1 MFQGTTGKRLFL
13 VGCLSLIATTI
24 GSRGA
29 IGQTLGSI
37 AGQARD
43 ASSGAIPETK
53 VTATNTGTNA
63 QRTAV
68 TNDAGE
74 YAFPSL
80 PPGVYNLKAEK
91 TGFKTLLKNQV
102 EIQVQQNARIDFELQ
117 IGQVSESVEVSANSA
132 IIATENATV
141 GTVIENKRIVDL
153 PLNGRNYLQ
162 LVSLSP
168 NVSTGFSGQG
178 QAGARQGGIR
188 AAQTISVAGQ
198 RTNFNH
204 YTLDGVENT
213 DPNFNTF
220 VVMPSVDALQEFK
233 VQTGIYPAEFG
244 RQTTQINVLTKSG
257 TNQYHGTA
265 FEFLRNEKLDA
276 TSYAFTVLRP
286 VKDPFKWNQYGFT
299 LAGPVWLP
307 KIFNGKDK
315 LFFMSNYESFR
326 KRGSVTG
333 TFSLAPAAYQA
344 GDFSASPNKIFDP
357 KSRVR
362 NADGT
367 IGGTQFEG
375 NKIPANLISPTSKK
389 LLEFYQTPTLPGT
402 TNNYVQ
408 ALSRPQNRDQFI
420 LRMDY
425 VESSKSS
432 WAGRYSWGDENE
444 SSPGLNQNG
453 TKLVTNLEQYMGSN
467 TRVLSPNVV
476 TETRF
481 GYTRFYNSVGTLLAF
496 QRNVVDELG
505 IPGLKGGE
513 PSTWGIPAI
522 GIPNYTGIGDSTDGP
537 FENKNNTLQ
546 FLNNTSITRGT
557 HAFRFGGEIRKDQ
570 FNQIGNQYGRGSFS
584 FAVNPTQD
592 PRALSTSGIPV
603 QGDGFA
609 SFLLGNVTLT
619 EVAAQ
624 IAAVQYRATTFAFYF
639 DDVWKVTP
647 HLTLSLGLR
656 YENTPPWKDISGN
669 LVTWYGTAFDNTPQV
684 ADQSRYPIFVRQ
696 GKSGGDPYAGLRV
709 RWPNIPLV
717 QDGRLGDAM
726 VKRDNNDFAPR
737 IGIAWSP
744 SSKWSIRSG
753 AGMFYNQDQGN
764 PRFDVARNA
773 AGRTRNDD
781 DPNFPSETWLTGA
794 AALGGSVANI
804 LTPQAF
810 AIKYDRRTPYSMQWM
825 FNVQRELTRDL
836 SFEAGYLGS
845 VSRHL
850 ESYRGTSAAVPGPG
864 TVASRSPYP
873 NWGLLVLVE
882 NGGRGNYNSMGSKLT
897 KRFSKGLTALV
908 SYTWSKSIDT
918 TSGIRTSDS
927 DGLFSQDGRCMLCD
941 RGYSAFDN
949 RHRLVMSGLWDV
961 PFGKGRKF
969 VIANKVAD
977 AVVGGWQVGGIWT
990 WRSGFHINPS
1000 AGVNRSNTNIN
1011 TDRPDA
1017 TGQPVSVDVATTERW
1032 FNTGAF
1038 TLQPLYQFG
1047 NAARNSIPGPAG
1059 FMLDSNVQ
1067 KNFRLGHEN
1076 RELQFRWEAY
1086 NLLNHPVWGFP
1097 GANLSNTGTFG
1108 RISSTAIS
1116 MRQMQF
1122 ALKFVF

>member
-1 MFQGTTGKRLFL
+1 MLHGSVGNRLRL
-13 VGCLSLIATTI
+13 AICLLLGIP
-24 GSRGA
+24 GLF
-29 IGQTLGSI
+29 GQTLGSI
-37 AGQARD
+37 AGETRD
-43 ASSGAIPETK
+43 TSGAVIPEAK
-53 VTATNTGTNA
+53 ITAINTGTNA
-63 QRTAV
+63 QRTVA
-68 TNDAGE
+68 TNADGQ
-74 YAFPSL
+74 YTFPSL
-80 PPGVYNLKAEK
+80 SPGVYTVKAERP
-91 TGFKTLLKNQV
+91 GFKTLVRSQV
-102 EIQVQQNARIDFELQ
+102 EIQVQENARIDFELQ
-117 IGQVSESVEVSANSA
+117 VGQLSDSVEVVASPV
-132 IIATENATV
+132 IVTENATV
-141 GTVIENKRIVDL
+141 GTVIENKRIVEL

-162 LVSLSP
+162 LVSLAP
-168 NVSTGFSGQG
+168 NVSTGFSTQG

-188 AAQTISVAGQ
+188 AAQTISVSGQ

-265 FEFLRNEKLDA
+265 FEFLRNDKLDA
-276 TSYAFTVLRP
+276 ASYAFTSLRP

-315 LFFMSNYESFR
+315 LFFMGNYESFR
-326 KRGSVTG
+326 KRGSTTG
-333 TFSLAPAAYQA
+333 LFSLAPAAFQG
-344 GDFSASPNKIFDP
+344 GDFSTLSNRIYDP
-357 KSRVR
+357 LSRAR
-362 NADGT
+362 AADGT
-367 IGGTQFEG
+367 LTGTLFAG
-375 NKIPANLISPTSKK
+375 NVIPSNRISPISKK
-389 LLEFYQTPTLPGT
+389 LLEFYQTPTLPGV

-408 ALSRPQNRDQFI
+408 ALSRPQDRDQFI
-420 LRMDY
+420 LRLDY
-425 VESSKSS
+425 VESSRSS

-444 SSPGLNQNG
+444 SSPGLKQNG

-467 TRVLSPNVV
+467 TRVLSPSVV

-505 IPGLKGGE
+505 IPGLKGGD
-513 PSTWGIPAI
+513 PVSWGIPAV

-537 FENKNNTLQ
+537 FENKNSTLQ
-546 FLNNTSITRGT
+546 FLNNTSITRGK
-557 HAFRFGGEIRKDQ
+557 HSFRFGGEIRRDQ
-570 FNQIGNQYGRGSFS
+570 FNQVGNQYGRGSFS
-584 FAVNPTQD
+584 FAVTPTQN
-592 PRALSTSGIPV
+592 PAALTAGSGLPA

-624 IAAVQYRATTFAFYF
+624 IAAVQFRATTFAVYL
-639 DDVWKVTP
+639 DDVWKITP
-647 HLTLSLGLR
+647 RLTLSAGLR
-656 YENTPPWKDISGN
+656 YENTPPWEDISGN
-669 LVTWYGTAFDNTPQV
+669 LTTVYFNAFDNTPNV
-684 ADQSRYPIFVRQ
+684 TDQSRYPVFLRQ
-696 GKSGGDPYAGLRV
+696 GKSSGDPYAGLRV

-717 QDGRLGDAM
+717 QDGRLGNRL
-726 VKRDNNDFAPR
+726 VNRDNNDFAPR

-744 SSKWSIRSG
+744 NPKWSIRTG

-764 PRFDVARNA
+764 PRFDVGRNA

-781 DPNFPSETWLTGA
+781 NPDFPTETWANGA
-794 AALGGSVANI
+794 AGLSGSVANI

-810 AIKYDRRTPYSMQWM
+810 SNKFDRRTPYSMQWL
-825 FNVQRELTRDL
+825 FNVQHEFAKDL

-845 VSRHL
+845 ISRHL
-850 ESYRGTSAAVPGPG
+850 ESYRGVSAAVPGPG
-864 TVASRSPYP
+864 SVASRSPYP
-873 NWGLLVLVE
+873 NFGLLVLVE
-882 NGGRGNYNSMGSKLT
+882 SGGRGNYNSLGTKLT
-897 KRFSKGLTALV
+897 KRYSSGLTALV

-927 DGLFSQDGRCMLCD
+927 DSLFSQDGRCMLCD
-941 RGYSAFDN
+941 RGLSAFDD
-949 RHRLVMSGLWDV
+949 RHRLVVSGLYDV
-961 PFGKGRKF
+961 PFGRGRK
-969 VIANKVAD
+969 IALRNRLLDGVA
-977 AVVGGWQVGGIWT
+977 GGWQVGGITT

-1000 AGVNRSNTNIN
+1000 AGVNRANTNIN
-1011 TDRPDA
+1011 VDRPDA
-1017 TGQPVSVDVATTERW
+1017 TGQSVNLGTPTTDRW

-1038 TLQPLYQFG
+1038 VLQPIYQFG
-1047 NAARNSIPGPAG
+1047 NAARNSVPGPAG

-1067 KNFRLGHEN
+1067 KNFRLLKEGH
-1076 RELQFRWEAY
+1076 ELQFRWESY

-1097 GANLSNTGTFG
+1097 NSNLSSPNFG
-1108 RISSTAIS
+1108 RITSTATN

-1122 ALKFVF
+1122 ALKLVF

>member
-1 MFQGTTGKRLFL
+1 MRIRLFL
-13 VGCLSLIATTI
+13 AGCLLLGSL
-24 GSRGA
+24 GLY
-29 IGQTLGSI
+29 GQTLGSI
-37 AGQARD
+37 AGQVRD
-43 ASSGAIPETK
+43 SSGATIPEAK

-63 QRTAV
+63 QRVALS
-68 TNDAGE
+68 NEAGD
-74 YAFPSL
+74 YAFPLL
-80 PPGVYNLKAEK
+80 PPGIYTVTAERP
-91 TGFKTLLKNQV
+91 GFKTLVRSQV

-117 IGQVSESVEVSANSA
+117 IGQISESVEVVANGVMV
-132 IIATENATV
+132 TENATV
-141 GTVIENKRIVDL
+141 GTVIENRRIVEL

-162 LVSLSP
+162 LVSLAP
-168 NVSTGFSGQG
+168 NVSTGFSTQG

-188 AAQTISVAGQ
+188 AAQTISVSGQ

-265 FEFLRNEKLDA
+265 FEFLRNDKLDA
-276 TSYAFTVLRP
+276 TSYAFTSLRP

-307 KIFNGKDK
+307 KIYKGKDK
-315 LFFMSNYESFR
+315 LFFMGNYESFR
-326 KRGSVTG
+326 KRGSTTG
-333 TFSLAPAAYQA
+333 LFSLAPAAFQA
-344 GDFSASPNKIFDP
+344 GDFSALSNRIYDP
-357 KSRVR
+357 LSRAR
-362 NADGT
+362 AADGT
-367 IGGTQFEG
+367 LTGTTFPG
-375 NKIPANLISPTSKK
+375 NVIPANRISPTSKK
-389 LLEFYQTPTLPGT
+389 LLEFYQTPTLGGL

-425 VESSKSS
+425 IESQNSS

-444 SSPGLNQNG
+444 STPGLNQNG
-453 TKLVTNLEQYMGSN
+453 GKLVTNLEQYMGSN
-467 TRVLSPNVV
+467 TRTLSPAAV

-505 IPGLKGGE
+505 IPGLKGGD
-513 PSTWGIPAI
+513 PVSWGIPSI

-537 FENKNNTLQ
+537 FENKNSTLQ
-546 FLNNTSITRGT
+546 FLNNTSITRGK
-557 HAFRFGGEIRKDQ
+557 HSFRFGGEVRRDQ
-570 FNQIGNQYGRGSFS
+570 FNQVGNQFGRGSFT
-584 FAVNPTQD
+584 FAITPTQD
-592 PRALSTSGIPV
+592 PRALTAGTGLLA
-603 QGDGFA
+603 QGDAFA

-624 IAAVQYRATTFAFYF
+624 IAAAQFRATSFAFYV
-639 DDVWKVTP
+639 DDVWKISP
-647 HLTLSLGLR
+647 QLTLSLGLR
-656 YENTPPWKDISGN
+656 YENTPPWEDISGN
-669 LVTWYGTAFDNTPQV
+669 LTTVFFNAFDSTPNV
-684 ADQSRYPIFVRQ
+684 ADQSRYPIFLRQ
-696 GKSGGDPYAGLRV
+696 GKSSGDPYAGLRV

-717 QDGRLGDAM
+717 QDGRLGDRL
-726 VKRDNNDFAPR
+726 VNRDNNDFAPR

-744 SSKWSIRSG
+744 TAKWVVRTG

-781 DPNFPSETWLTGA
+781 NPDFPSETWANGA
-794 AALGGSVANI
+794 AALNGSVANI

-810 AIKYDRRTPYSMQWM
+810 SNKFDRRTPYSMQWV
-825 FNVQRELTRDL
+825 FNLQRELSKDL

-845 VSRHL
+845 ISRHL
-850 ESYRGTSAAVPGPG
+850 ESYRGVSAAVPGPG

-882 NGGRGNYNSMGSKLT
+882 DGGRGSYNSLGTKLT
-897 KRFSKGLTALV
+897 KRYSNGLTALV

-927 DGLFSQDGRCMLCD
+927 DSLFSQDGRCMLCD
-941 RGYSAFDN
+941 RGLSAFDN
-949 RHRLVMSGLWDV
+949 RHRLAVSGLYDL
-961 PFGKGRKF
+961 PFGKGRRMVVK
-969 VIANKVAD
+969 NRLLD
-977 AVVGGWQVGGIWT
+977 AVIGGWQVGGIST
-990 WRSGFHINPS
+990 WRAGFHINPS
-1000 AGVNRSNTNIN
+1000 AGMNRANTNIN
-1011 TDRPDA
+1011 VDRPDA
-1017 TGQPVSVDVATTERW
+1017 TGQPVSLDTPTTSHW
-1032 FNTGAF
+1032 FNTAAF
-1038 TLQPLYQFG
+1038 ALQPIYQFG
-1047 NAARNSIPGPAG
+1047 NAARNSVPGPAG

-1067 KNFRLGHEN
+1067 KSFRIFEGHD
-1076 RELQFRWEAY
+1076 LQFRWESY

-1097 GANLSNTGTFG
+1097 NSNLSSPDFG
-1108 RISSTAIS
+1108 RITSTAVN

-1122 ALKFVF
+1122 ALKYVF

>member
-1 MFQGTTGKRLFL
+1 M
-13 VGCLSLIATTI
+13 
-24 GSRGA
+24 
-29 IGQTLGSI
+29 GSI
-37 AGQARD
+37 AGQVRD
-43 ASSGAIPETK
+43 SSGAAIPEAK
-53 VTATNTGTNA
+53 VTATNAGTNA
-63 QRTAV
+63 QRSALS
-68 TNDAGE
+68 NEAGD

-80 PPGVYNLKAEK
+80 PPGIYTVTAERP
-91 TGFKTLLKNQV
+91 GFKTLVRSRV

-117 IGQVSESVEVSANSA
+117 VGLVSESVEVVANA
-132 IIATENATV
+132 VMVTENSTV
-141 GTVIENKRIVDL
+141 GTVIENRRIVEL

-162 LVSLSP
+162 LVSLAP
-168 NVSTGFSGQG
+168 NVSTGFSTQG

-188 AAQTISVAGQ
+188 AAQTISVSGQ

-265 FEFLRNEKLDA
+265 YEFLRNDKLDA
-276 TSYAFTVLRP
+276 TSYAFTSLRP

-307 KIFNGKDK
+307 KIYKGKDK
-315 LFFMSNYESFR
+315 LFFMGNYESFR
-326 KRGSVTG
+326 KRGSSTG
-333 TFSLAPAAYQA
+333 LFSLAPAAFQG
-344 GDFSASPNKIFDP
+344 GDFSTLANRIYDP
-357 KSRVR
+357 LSRAR
-362 NADGT
+362 AADGT
-367 IGGTQFEG
+367 LTGTPFAG
-375 NKIPANLISPTSKK
+375 NVIPANRISPTSKK
-389 LLEFYQTPTLPGT
+389 LLEFYQTPTLPGV

-425 VESSKSS
+425 IESSKSS

-444 SSPGLNQNG
+444 LTPGLNQNG
-453 TKLVTNLEQYMGSN
+453 GKLVTNLEQYMGSN
-467 TRVLSPNVV
+467 TRTISPSAV

-505 IPGLKGGE
+505 IPGLKGGD
-513 PSTWGIPAI
+513 PVSWGIPAV

-537 FENKNNTLQ
+537 FENNNSSLQ
-546 FLNNTSITRGT
+546 FLNNTSITRGK
-557 HAFRFGGEIRKDQ
+557 HSFRFGGEVRKDQ
-570 FNQIGNQYGRGSFS
+570 FNQVGNQFGRGSFT
-584 FAVNPTQD
+584 FAITPTQD
-592 PRALSTSGIPV
+592 PRALTAGSGLAA

-624 IAAVQYRATTFAFYF
+624 IAAAQFRATSFAFYV
-639 DDVWKVTP
+639 DDVWKISP
-647 HLTLSLGLR
+647 RLTLSLGLR
-656 YENTPPWKDISGN
+656 YENTPPWEDISGN
-669 LVTWYGTAFDNTPQV
+669 LTTVFYNAFDNTPNV
-684 ADQSRYPIFVRQ
+684 ADQNRYPVFLRQ
-696 GKSGGDPYAGLRV
+696 GKSSGDPYAGLRV

-717 QDGRLGDAM
+717 QDGRLGDRL
-726 VKRDNNDFAPR
+726 VNRDNNDFAPR

-744 SSKWSIRSG
+744 TPKWVVRTG

-781 DPNFPSETWLTGA
+781 NPDFPSETWANGA
-794 AALGGSVANI
+794 AALSGSVANI

-810 AIKYDRRTPYSMQWM
+810 SNKFDRRTPYSMQWI
-825 FNVQRELTRDL
+825 FNLQRELARNL

-845 VSRHL
+845 ISRHL
-850 ESYRGTSAAVPGPG
+850 ESYRGVSAAVPGPG

-882 NGGRGNYNSMGSKLT
+882 DGGRGNYNSLGTKLT
-897 KRFSKGLTALV
+897 KRYSNGLTALV
-908 SYTWSKSIDT
+908 SYTFSKSIDT

-927 DGLFSQDGRCMLCD
+927 DSLFSQDGRCMLCD
-941 RGYSAFDN
+941 RGLSAFDN
-949 RHRLVMSGLWDV
+949 RHRLAVSGLYDL
-961 PFGKGRKF
+961 PFGKGRRMA
-969 VIANKVAD
+969 INNPLLD
-977 AVVGGWQVGGIWT
+977 AVIGGWQVGGITT
-990 WRSGFHINPS
+990 WRSGFHINPG
-1000 AGVNRSNTNIN
+1000 AGVNRANTNIN
-1011 TDRPDA
+1011 VDRPDA
-1017 TGQPVSVDVATTERW
+1017 TGQAVSLDTPTTDRW
-1032 FNTGAF
+1032 FNTAAF
-1038 TLQPLYQFG
+1038 ALQPIYQFG

-1067 KNFRLGHEN
+1067 KSFRIVEGH
-1076 RELQFRWEAY
+1076 ELQFRWESY

-1097 GANLSNTGTFG
+1097 NSNLSSPSFG
-1108 RISSTAIS
+1108 RIISTAVN

-1122 ALKFVF
+1122 AMKYVF